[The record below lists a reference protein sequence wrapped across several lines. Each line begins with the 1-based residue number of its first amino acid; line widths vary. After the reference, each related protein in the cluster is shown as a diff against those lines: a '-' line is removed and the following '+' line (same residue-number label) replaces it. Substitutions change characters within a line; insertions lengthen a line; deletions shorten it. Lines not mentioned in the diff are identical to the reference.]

1 MITRALVLLY
11 AAALRAS
18 LFAALPGCS
27 PSVNE
32 AAAQSPASASLA
44 VASAPA
50 GTGFSALDLPAPGTY
65 VLDRIM
71 QTPSAS
77 VLDSDGSM
85 QPLRRFLTGKVTL
98 FAFIYTACS
107 DARGCPL
114 ALATMH
120 ALKAAIAQ
128 DPRLREQVRFV
139 SMSFDPAYDT
149 PQAMRSYGG
158 IDARPDARP
167 RWHFL
172 TSRSARELNPVLR
185 GFGQD
190 VRASDV
196 EAASGGAMTARA
208 PLEHLLKIYLVDQ
221 QGTVREIYSPAF
233 LQASAM
239 LTDIR
244 SLVRE

>member
-1 MITRALVLLY
+1 MTRALVLLC
-11 AAALRAS
+11 AASLGASVLAALLGRT
-18 LFAALPGCS
+18 

-32 AAAQSPASASLA
+32 AAAQSRASGSLA
-44 VASAPA
+44 VSSAPA
-50 GTGFSALDLPAPGTY
+50 GTGFSGLDLPAPGTY
-65 VLDRIM
+65 VLDHII

-77 VLDSDGSM
+77 VLDSDGSI
-85 QPLRRFLTGKVTL
+85 QPLRRFVTGKVTL

-158 IDARPDARP
+158 IDARADARP

-172 TSRSARELNPVLR
+172 TSRSARELNPVLL

-190 VRASDV
+190 VRASDS
-196 EAASGGAMTARA
+196 AAVSGGAMDRA

-239 LTDIR
+239 LADIR

>member
-1 MITRALVLLY
+1 MTRALVLLC
-11 AAALRAS
+11 AAS
-18 LFAALPGCS
+18 LGVTVVATLPGCT

-32 AAAQSPASASLA
+32 ATAQSPASASLV

-50 GTGFSALDLPAPGTY
+50 ATGFSGLDLPAPGTY
-65 VLDRIM
+65 VLDHIM
-71 QTPSAS
+71 QTPSAI
-77 VLDSDGSM
+77 VLDSDGIS

-158 IDARPDARP
+158 VDARPDARP

-172 TSRSARELNPVLR
+172 TSSSARELNPVLR

-190 VRASDV
+190 VRASDA
-196 EAASGGAMTARA
+196 EAASGGAPTTRA

-221 QGTVREIYSPAF
+221 QGTIREIYSPAF

-239 LTDIR
+239 LADIR

>member
-1 MITRALVLLY
+1 MTRALVLLC
-11 AAALRAS
+11 AASVGVTVVGALLGRT
-18 LFAALPGCS
+18 

-44 VASAPA
+44 VASAAHDSTFA
-50 GTGFSALDLPAPGTY
+50 GLDLPAPGTY
-65 VLDRIM
+65 VLDHIM
-71 QTPSAS
+71 QTPSVS
-77 VLDSDGSM
+77 VLDSDGSV
-85 QPLRRFLTGKVTL
+85 QPLRRFVTGKVTL

-158 IDARPDARP
+158 IDARPNARP

-172 TSRSARELNPVLR
+172 TSRSARELNPVLL

-190 VRASDV
+190 MRAGDS
-196 EAASGGAMTARA
+196 AAAAGGAMDRA

-239 LTDIR
+239 LADIR

>member
-1 MITRALVLLY
+1 MTRALVLLC
-11 AAALRAS
+11 AASLGVTVVAALLGRT
-18 LFAALPGCS
+18 

-32 AAAQSPASASLA
+32 AAAQLPASANLA
-44 VASAPA
+44 LAGAPA
-50 GTGFSALDLPAPGTY
+50 GYGFSGLDLPAPGTY

-71 QTPSAS
+71 QAPSAS
-77 VLDSDGSM
+77 VLDSDGSI
-85 QPLRRFLTGKVTL
+85 QPLRRLLTGKVTL

-139 SMSFDPAYDT
+139 SMSFDPDYDT

-172 TSRSARELNPVLR
+172 TSRSARELNPVLL

-190 VRASDV
+190 VRASD
-196 EAASGGAMTARA
+196 AAAESGGAMTARA

-221 QGTVREIYSPAF
+221 QGTVREIYSPAY

-239 LTDIR
+239 LADIR